1 MSVTLGDALVY
12 FRGDQTQLKAD
23 LGAAEQATKSWTGR
37 LGQMA
42 DSVGGF
48 FKRNQAEIVTAGR
61 AALGFAADITRM
73 GAESKQA
80 VFGIQATFKDTAASW
95 IDWSEKIMYTMGTS
109 DEAILNSARDMLTL
123 KNNFGFT
130 EDQMRTLI
138 TTGGD
143 LGAVMD
149 IDLATAANDLTMAM
163 QGNARG
169 ARELGLALD
178 DDYLKNVAFGGSL
191 KDVWDKLSESE
202 KAQYRYKA
210 ALEQAAFAQGK
221 AAEKA
226 QTATGQYNNLKTAIE
241 EQLEALGREI
251 NKSGPWVR
259 MLTDGVGLVDQ
270 LNPLLTLMTL
280 RKIADTGATVTHT
293 TAQVADNAA
302 MVAGTTATTGLTGA
316 LGAGTSGLVGA
327 FGAVTAAVAPYVAA
341 FLAAIAAGWGVEQ
354 VTRQISAAN
363 WQAGDDTKIYEGQLK
378 RLKIALDSGQI
389 SAAEYNRLV
398 AESSLVIDDT
408 ATRQE
413 KYTAAI
419 KEAGTANTDLAT
431 IVATGTRGI
440 VDSSLAA
447 LSAKGNFNDWS
458 TAVYGLD
465 VMTAG
470 ATTKVAGLGLQ
481 LENLPKN
488 IAISLVIDMPPSIP
502 GTAGETAANQKAAAE
517 RLKRLAADRA
527 TELAKWDDIIAENAR
542 RSDDKRVQSAL
553 AALDAEDRGYTA
565 AVAKRK
571 SDEEGMAAFYKT
583 KQAEIDTMRTQGHFK
598 EAGDEEQ
605 KLNLIK
611 EWHRQHDVSL
621 ETLETEHLARRKL
634 LYDGYSTAINASED
648 QNLATALLRKEQEKI
663 AWDEYEAKVR
673 GIMATGKID
682 VQGFASY
689 WKDES
694 DKAFTGAKGHV
705 DDYAKKIADKFDE
718 KGPETVRKP
727 LSEWR
732 KSWGET
738 SSGAWTDGKKDIDAW
753 DEHLDQLLF
762 KGRDFHIK
770 GVYHPP
776 TGAWWDP
783 TAEARDAGGPATPAP
798 TTTPT
803 GGGRRGGPSEFQHG
817 GVVHTP
823 GNQPWMWARVH
834 DEEIITNPRNPWR
847 GLAALAQA
855 GLLASAQQP
864 AAPQQPIFQIQAQYA
879 YQSEQTLTDFIRTQQ
894 LLYGE

>member
-12 FRGDQTQLKAD
+12 FKGDQAQLKKD

-37 LGQMA
+37 MGQMA

-48 FKRNQAEIVTAGR
+48 FKRNQAEIAVAGR

-109 DEAILNSARDMLTL
+109 DEAILNAARDMLTL

-138 TTGGD
+138 VAGGD

-149 IDLATAANDLTMAM
+149 IDLAQAADALNMAM

-169 ARELGLALD
+169 ARALGLALD

-191 KDVWDKLSESE
+191 KDVWDKLSENE

-210 ALEQAAFAQGK
+210 AIEQAAFAQGK

-302 MVAGTTATTGLTGA
+302 MVAGTSAAGGLTLA
-316 LGAGTSGLVGA
+316 LGFTLAALVEVAAAAVIFGGLAMEQDRINKLVAGSQEEYNHKLAEAKLYYDNGILSEEEYRAKTEELTKA
-327 FGAVTAAVAPYVAA
+327 FGAGRDGIINLTNAWIAQTDAWGAAKPEWVALVDT
-341 FLAAIAAGWGVEQ
+341 
-354 VTRQISAAN
+354 TRGADYATRGYT
-363 WQAGDDTKIYEGQLK
+363 QAMVQLGKDTKV
-378 RLKIALDSGQI
+378 S
-389 SAAEYNRLV
+389 
-398 AESSLVIDDT
+398 
-408 ATRQE
+408 
-413 KYTAAI
+413 
-419 KEAGTANTDLAT
+419 
-431 IVATGTRGI
+431 TGE
-440 VDSSLAA
+440 
-447 LSAKGNFNDWS
+447 
-458 TAVYGLD
+458 
-465 VMTAG
+465 
-470 ATTKVAGLGLQ
+470 VAGLGLQ
-481 LENLPKN
+481 LDKLPLSKR
-488 IAISLVIDMPPSIP
+488 IEIILDMPVSIP

-527 TELAKWDDIIAENAR
+527 AELAKWDDIITENAR

-553 AALDAEDRGYTA
+553 AALDREDAGYRA
-565 AVAKRK
+565 AVEKQKAGQVAFTAWSKAEQDRANVLRR
-571 SDEEGMAAFYKT
+571 EG
-583 KQAEIDTMRTQGHFK
+583 RFK
-598 EAGDEEQ
+598 EAGEVEQ
-605 KLNLIK
+605 GILLAQ
-611 EWHRQHDVSL
+611 EWHRQNDVSL
-621 ETLETEHLARRKL
+621 ETLESEHLARRKT
-634 LYDGYSTAINASED
+634 LYGTYSTAINASED
-648 QNLATALLRKEQEKI
+648 ENLATALLRKEQEKL
-663 AWDEYEAKVR
+663 AWDEYEAKLR
-673 GIMATGKID
+673 SIAATGK
-682 VQGFASY
+682 VEMGSFASY

-694 DKAFTGAKGHV
+694 DKAFTGAKGDV
-705 DDYAKKIADKFDE
+705 DAYAKKVSDKFDE
-718 KGPETVRKP
+718 KGPETVRTPVKTWAQF
-727 LSEWR
+727 L
-732 KSWGET
+732 GET
-738 SSGAWTDGKKDIDAW
+738 SKTAWGDGKKDILSWEAEL
-753 DEHLDQLLF
+753 DEVLL

-776 TGAWWDP
+776 TTWTDAG
-783 TAEARDAGGPATPAP
+783 EGARDQGGPATTPPP
-798 TTTPT
+798 TT
-803 GGGRRGGPSEFQHG
+803 GGGGRPGGQKEFQHG

-864 AAPQQPIFQIQAQYA
+864 APQQPIFQIQAQYA
-879 YQSEQTLTDFIRTQQ
+879 YQSEQTLTDFIRVQQ
-894 LLYGE
+894 LLFGE